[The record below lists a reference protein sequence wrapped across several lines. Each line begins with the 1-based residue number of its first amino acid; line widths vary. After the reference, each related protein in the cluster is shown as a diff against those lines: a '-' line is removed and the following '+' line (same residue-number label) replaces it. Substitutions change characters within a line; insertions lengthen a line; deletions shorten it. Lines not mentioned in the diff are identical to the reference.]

1 MSDPSS
7 EIQEKE
13 NDFKKNKFQMKRN
26 EGKEV
31 ATKKNQQGKIK

>member
-31 ATKKNQQGKIK
+31 ATKKKSTRKD